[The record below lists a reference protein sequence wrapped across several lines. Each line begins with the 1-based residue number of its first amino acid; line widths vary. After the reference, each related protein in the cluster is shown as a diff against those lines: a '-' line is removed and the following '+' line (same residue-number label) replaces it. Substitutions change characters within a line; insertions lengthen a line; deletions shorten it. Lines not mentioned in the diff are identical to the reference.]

1 MSTFQIVAFIKVID
15 RNPDTCLHCM
25 HTGQPGPDRVV
36 PVPGTVVRE
45 VKLIR
50 LPSDSMAD
58 RGHKTDHIYLLCYLH
73 GHLVTPLCCND
84 ANVNHCSKNNLFTQC
99 LHSTCRNDFWQSVAE
114 IVVIYMWALPSWIS
128 QQASSCL
135 VVYVIMLIPTAIL
148 LSVSESWIIR
158 AEKESNIIVI
168 H

>member
-15 RNPDTCLHCM
+15 RNPDTCLHCI

-58 RGHKTDHIYLLCYLH
+58 RGHIKLIIYI
-73 GHLVTPLCCND
+73 
-84 ANVNHCSKNNLFTQC
+84 F
-99 LHSTCRNDFWQSVAE
+99 
-114 IVVIYMWALPSWIS
+114 
-128 QQASSCL
+128 
-135 VVYVIMLIPTAIL
+135 IMLSTRTLSDAIVL
-148 LSVSESWIIR
+148 
-158 AEKESNIIVI
+158 
-168 H
+168 